1 MLTSDAE
8 ARVLPPRPPAR
19 VCFKKRITT
28 LLDYERDTYVQ
39 AKRRHMR
46 AAAKWLHVADLTRVL
61 MLTGRDRRV
70 VWYCLDATS
79 VHSGTNRTRPGPV
92 LPAGD

>member
-1 MLTSDAE
+1 MYFE
-8 ARVLPPRPPAR
+8 
-19 VCFKKRITT
+19 KRIAT
-28 LLDYERDTYVQ
+28 LMDCERDTHVQ

-46 AAAKWLHVADLTRVL
+46 AAAKLLHVADLTRVL

-79 VHSGTNRTRPGPV
+79 VRSGTDRTRPGPV